1 MATRPVFVPD
11 TDPDLD
17 HQQLVHEHEVDFQWV
32 TDPSAEKKKENI
44 AKFHAAARHR
54 NLVSLLEVS
63 SESEDPLGALLAASN
78 LGVADARSYLVPLNA
93 AYHGSKV
100 FTGGGPFIDLYVR
113 SEQEIAADTRLG
125 DSGNL
130 AGFRF
135 AGLEWG
141 RKSGTMF
148 YDWLTL
154 HAIHRNPKLR
164 RGVRRFKGFTDI
176 TCRLA
181 DDTVCHARSCAL
193 YVALVEKKLIDDV
206 LADQDLF
213 IETLVRDSFYQ
224 P

>member
-11 TDPDLD
+11 IDPD
-17 HQQLVHEHEVDFQWV
+17 HGQLVHEHEVDFQWV
-32 TDPSAEKKKENI
+32 TDPSVEQKKENI
-44 AKFHAAARHR
+44 AKLHAAARHR
-54 NLVSLLEVS
+54 NLVPLLEVS
-63 SESEDPLGALLAASN
+63 PESDDPLGAHISVSN
-78 LGVADARSYLVPLNA
+78 LAVEDDKSYLITLNA

-100 FTGGGPFIDLYVR
+100 FTGGGPFIDLYTT
-113 SEQEIAADTRLG
+113 SEQEIDADSRLV

-141 RKSGTMF
+141 LKSGTMF

-164 RGVRRFKGFTDI
+164 RGIRRFKGFTDI
-176 TCRLA
+176 ACRFD

-193 YVALVEKKLIDDV
+193 YVALVEKKLIDGV
-206 LADQDLF
+206 ILDQDLF
-213 IETLVRDSFYQ
+213 IETLVEDSFYQ

>member
-11 TDPDLD
+11 TDPD
-17 HQQLVHEHEVDFQWV
+17 HHQLVHEHEVDFQWV
-32 TDPSAEKKKENI
+32 SDSSAEQKRDNI
-44 AKFHAAARHR
+44 AKLHAAARHR
-54 NLVSLLEVS
+54 NLVPLLEVS
-63 SESEDPLGALLAASN
+63 SESDDPLGAHISASN
-78 LGVADARSYLVPLNA
+78 LAVEDDRSYLVPLNA
-93 AYHGSKV
+93 AYQGSKV
-100 FTGGGPFIDLYVR
+100 FTGGGPYTDIYLC
-113 SEQEIAADTRLG
+113 SEQEIADDSRLV

-141 RKSGTMF
+141 LKSGTMF

-154 HAIHRNPKLR
+154 QAVHRNPKLR
-164 RGVRRFKGFTDI
+164 RGIRRFKGFTDI
-176 TCRLA
+176 TCRFD

-193 YVALVEKKLIDDV
+193 YVALLEKKLIDDV
-206 LADQDLF
+206 VADQNLF